1 MRPQNSLILVKYEE
15 KKEKKTEAG
24 IFIPEASQD
33 NALSFLRSGEVLAI
47 NKKEE
52 EEGEIKVGDHVLF
65 NKNAICYIPTV
76 KDEILVRKEDIYGII

>member
-52 EEGEIKVGDHVLF
+52 EEGEIKVGDQVLF